1 MRSKKKPRDRR
12 DEIIPILIE
21 ELDIE
26 DEALLTP
33 SARIAD
39 LHDDPDDALAFITA
53 RLENEL
59 ELEIPDGA
67 EMKLVTVQD
76 IYNLVAKVSQ

>member
-1 MRSKKKPRDRR
+1 MPRKKKTSDRR

-21 ELDIE
+21 ELDLE

-39 LHDDPDDALAFITA
+39 LHDDPDEALAFIA
-53 RLENEL
+53 VRLENEL
-59 ELEIPDGA
+59 EIEIPDCA
-67 EMKLVTVQD
+67 EAKLATIQD
-76 IYNLVAKVSQ
+76 VYDLVSKVSK